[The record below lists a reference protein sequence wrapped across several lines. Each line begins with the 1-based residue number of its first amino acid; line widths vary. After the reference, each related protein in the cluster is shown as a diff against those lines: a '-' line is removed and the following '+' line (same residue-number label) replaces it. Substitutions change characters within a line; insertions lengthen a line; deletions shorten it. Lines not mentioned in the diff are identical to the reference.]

1 MATTTTRNLL
11 EDIKNPSFT
20 HEDADMPA
28 TIIFNEIAGD
38 LYPDKSFDNL
48 VEAIRA
54 IDGCDELADAI
65 ADHGIQFKMISEGD
79 SHTASGWVERNAI
92 GCSTEEWYMEPWS
105 PVRKLWEAIAEEDDD
120 TAEEVR
126 DALEQFGS
134 EICAEVVAKA
144 KRRYGSVPTNDEI
157 GLLFYQDACKT
168 APTAFDVT
176 KDDSDYGNFYWGKID
191 GKLTKLVFVSD
202 DEESRSEAWVNGLRP
217 TANFVDGDRLH
228 IEA

>member
-11 EDIKNPSFT
+11 EDLKTPSFT

-28 TIIFNEIAGD
+28 TVIFNEIAGD

-54 IDGCDELADAI
+54 IDGCDELATAI
-65 ADHGIQFKMISEGD
+65 AEHGIQFKMISEGD

-92 GCSTEEWYMEPWS
+92 GCSTEEWYMETSS
-105 PVRKLWEAIAEEDDD
+105 PVRKLWEAIEENDD

-126 DALEQFGS
+126 NAIADFET
-134 EICAEVVAKA
+134 EICAEVIAEAK
-144 KRRYGSVPTNDEI
+144 KRYGSVPTNDEI
-157 GLLFYQDACKT
+157 GELQYQESCKN
-168 APTAFDVT
+168 APTAVEIT
-176 KDDSDYGNFYWGKID
+176 KDDSEYGDFYWGKID
-191 GKLTKLVFVSD
+191 GRLTKLVFISED
-202 DEESRSEAWVNGLRP
+202 ESRSEAWFNGLRP

-228 IEA
+228 IES